1 MKNIDELLD
10 EKINDVEE
18 HIRAECDLLKKSA
31 EDNMAT
37 NCSQLKKYNVIH
49 MCCDNLKMLITI
61 HDTLINVKRW
71 KNGL

>member
-10 EKINDVEE
+10 EKITSVEE
-18 HIRAECDLLKKSA
+18 HIQAECDLLKKSA

-37 NCSQLKKYNVIH
+37 NCSQLKNYSTTY
-49 MCCDNLKMLITI
+49 MYCDSLKMLITMR
-61 HDTLINVKRW
+61 DTLINVKRW